1 MSSSP
6 LKKFSGAARPSL
18 RKRHSIQGSKKA
30 LYWMSLPALSL
41 YVFLFLIPVLNN
53 LRYALTKWDGIEEPE
68 FVGFRN
74 FTNLLTNDDL
84 FYKTLGNNLE
94 FTFLVVLFQ
103 TIFALLFAVYLVN
116 NSKTNIALRTLY
128 FFPTILSSVSVGM
141 IWLFLYDPNFG
152 ALNLFFNKVGL
163 NVFALNWLGDEKS
176 ALYAIA
182 FTQVWFH
189 TGQMMVVYIAGLQ
202 QIPKELYEAAEVD
215 GASRWKQFRNV
226 TWPMAMPTTLV
237 VMAYTTIQSFRAFDL
252 IMVMTNSTAG
262 PNNSTNIFSTL
273 IYLTLFNELRLGYA
287 AAQTIFMVIVMIL
300 ITWLQRQT
308 FGKRY
313 EK

>member
-1 MSSSP
+1 M
-6 LKKFSGAARPSL
+6 GA
-18 RKRHSIQGSKKA
+18 
-30 LYWMSLPALSL
+30 PAL
-41 YVFLFLIPVLNN
+41 FLFLAFYLYPALQN
-53 LRYALTKWDGIEEPE
+53 LQFATRRWDGISEPE
-68 FVGFRN
+68 AVGFRN

-103 TIFALLFAVYLVN
+103 TAFSLLFAIYLVN
-116 NSKTNIALRTLY
+116 NSKVNVFLRTLY

-152 ALNLFFNKVGL
+152 AINLFLNKVGL
-163 NVFALNWLGDEKS
+163 QSFALNWLGSES
-176 ALYAIA
+176 IALYAIA
-182 FTQVWFH
+182 FSQVWFH

-215 GASRWKQFRNV
+215 GASRWKQFTSV

-273 IYLTLFNELRLGYA
+273 VYFTLFNELRLGYA
-287 AAQTIFMVIVMIL
+287 AAQTIFMVITMLL
-300 ITWLQRQT
+300 ITWIQRRT
-308 FGKRY
+308 FGRRY

>member
-1 MSSSP
+1 M
-6 LKKFSGAARPSL
+6 GA
-18 RKRHSIQGSKKA
+18 
-30 LYWMSLPALSL
+30 PAL
-41 YVFLFLIPVLNN
+41 FLFLAFYLYPALQN
-53 LRYALTKWDGIEEPE
+53 LQFATRRWDGITEPE
-68 FVGFRN
+68 NVGFRN

-84 FYKTLGNNLE
+84 FYKTLGNNIE
-94 FTFLVVLFQ
+94 FTFLVVAFQ
-103 TIFALLFAVYLVN
+103 TSLALIFAVYLVKN
-116 NSKTNIALRTLY
+116 TKTNIALRTLY

-152 ALNLFFNKVGL
+152 AINLFFTKVGL
-163 NVFALNWLGDEKS
+163 PSFALNWLGSESS

-215 GASRWKQFRNV
+215 GASRWKQFTKI
-226 TWPMAMPTTLV
+226 TWPMALPTTLV

-273 IYLTLFNELRLGYA
+273 VYFTLFNELRLGYA
-287 AAQTIFMVIVMIL
+287 AAQTIFMVATMVL
-300 ITWLQRQT
+300 ITWLQRRA
-308 FGKRY
+308 FKGRY
-313 EK
+313 ER

>member
-1 MSSSP
+1 M
-6 LKKFSGAARPSL
+6 GA
-18 RKRHSIQGSKKA
+18 
-30 LYWMSLPALSL
+30 PAL
-41 YVFLFLIPVLNN
+41 FLFLAFYLYPALQN
-53 LRYALTKWDGIEEPE
+53 LQFATRRWDGISEPE
-68 FVGFRN
+68 AVGFRN

-103 TIFALLFAVYLVN
+103 TAFSLLFAIFLVN
-116 NSKTNIALRTLY
+116 NSKVNVFLRTLY
-128 FFPTILSSVSVGM
+128 FFPTILSSVSVGL

-152 ALNLFFNKVGL
+152 AINLFFNKVGL
-163 NVFALNWLGDEKS
+163 EGFALNWLGSES
-176 ALYAIA
+176 IALYAIA

-215 GASRWKQFRNV
+215 GASRWKQFTNV

-273 IYLTLFNELRLGYA
+273 VYFTLFNELRLGYA
-287 AAQTIFMVIVMIL
+287 AAQTIFMVVTMLL
-300 ITWLQRQT
+300 ITWIQRRT
-308 FGKRY
+308 FGRRY

>member
-1 MSSSP
+1 M
-6 LKKFSGAARPSL
+6 
-18 RKRHSIQGSKKA
+18 GS
-30 LYWMSLPALSL
+30 PAL
-41 YVFLFLIPVLNN
+41 VLFLAFYLYPALQN
-53 LRYALTKWDGIEEPE
+53 LQFATRRWDGISEPE
-68 FVGFRN
+68 NVGFRN

-84 FYKTLGNNLE
+84 FYKTLGNNIE
-94 FTFLVVLFQ
+94 FTFIVVVFQ
-103 TIFALLFAVYLVN
+103 TALALLFAVYLVKN
-116 NSKTNIALRTLY
+116 TKTTIALRTLY

-152 ALNLFFNKVGL
+152 ALNLFFKSIGL
-163 NVFALNWLGDEKS
+163 QSFALNWLGSESS

-215 GASRWKQFRNV
+215 GASRWQQFTKI

-262 PNNSTNIFSTL
+262 PNNATSIFSTL
-273 IYLTLFNELRLGYA
+273 VFFTLFNELRLGYA
-287 AAQTIFMVIVMIL
+287 AAQTIFMVLTLIL
-300 ITWLQRQT
+300 ITWLQRSA

>member
-1 MSSSP
+1 M
-6 LKKFSGAARPSL
+6 GA
-18 RKRHSIQGSKKA
+18 
-30 LYWMSLPALSL
+30 PAL
-41 YVFLFLIPVLNN
+41 FLFLAFYLYPALQN
-53 LRYALTKWDGIEEPE
+53 LQFATRRWDGITEPE
-68 FVGFRN
+68 NVGFRN

-84 FYKTLGNNLE
+84 FYKTLGNNIE
-94 FTFLVVLFQ
+94 FTFLVVAFQ
-103 TIFALLFAVYLVN
+103 TSLALIFAVYLVKN
-116 NSKTNIALRTLY
+116 TKTNIALRTLY

-152 ALNLFFNKVGL
+152 AINLFFTKVGL
-163 NVFALNWLGDEKS
+163 PSFALNWLGSESS

-215 GASRWKQFRNV
+215 GASRWKQFTKI
-226 TWPMAMPTTLV
+226 TWPMALPTTLV

-262 PNNSTNIFSTL
+262 PNNATSIFSTL
-273 IYLTLFNELRLGYA
+273 VYFTLFNELRLGYA
-287 AAQTIFMVIVMIL
+287 AAQTIFMVATMLL
-300 ITWLQRQT
+300 ITWLQRRA
-308 FGKRY
+308 FKGRY
-313 EK
+313 ER

>member
-1 MSSSP
+1 M
-6 LKKFSGAARPSL
+6 GA
-18 RKRHSIQGSKKA
+18 
-30 LYWMSLPALSL
+30 PALT
-41 YVFLFLIPVLNN
+41 LFLAFYLYPALQN
-53 LRYALTKWDGIEEPE
+53 LQFATRRWDGITEPE
-68 FVGFRN
+68 NVGFRN

-84 FYKTLGNNLE
+84 FYKTLGNNIE

-103 TIFALLFAVYLVN
+103 TTLALLFAVFLVKN
-116 NSKTNIALRTLY
+116 TKTNIALRTLY

-152 ALNLFFNKVGL
+152 AINLFFTKVGL
-163 NVFALNWLGDEKS
+163 PSFALNWLGSESS

-215 GASRWKQFRNV
+215 GASRWKQFTKI

-262 PNNSTNIFSTL
+262 PNNSTSIFSTL
-273 IYLTLFNELRLGYA
+273 VYFTLFNELRLGYA
-287 AAQTIFMVIVMIL
+287 AAQTIFMVATML
-300 ITWLQRQT
+300 FITWLQRRA
-308 FGKRY
+308 FKGRY

>member
-1 MSSSP
+1 M
-6 LKKFSGAARPSL
+6 GA
-18 RKRHSIQGSKKA
+18 
-30 LYWMSLPALSL
+30 PALT
-41 YVFLFLIPVLNN
+41 LFLAFYLYPALQN
-53 LRYALTKWDGIEEPE
+53 LQFATRRWDGITEPE
-68 FVGFRN
+68 NVGFRN

-84 FYKTLGNNLE
+84 FYNTLGNNIE

-103 TIFALLFAVYLVN
+103 TTLALLFAVFLVKN
-116 NSKTNIALRTLY
+116 TKTNIALRTLY

-163 NVFALNWLGDEKS
+163 TSFALNWLGSESS

-215 GASRWKQFRNV
+215 GASRWKQFTKI

-262 PNNSTNIFSTL
+262 PNNSTSIFSTL
-273 IYLTLFNELRLGYA
+273 VYFTLFNELRLGYA
-287 AAQTIFMVIVMIL
+287 AAQTIFMVATMLL
-300 ITWLQRQT
+300 ITWLQRRA
-308 FGKRY
+308 FKGRY

>member
-1 MSSSP
+1 M
-6 LKKFSGAARPSL
+6 GA
-18 RKRHSIQGSKKA
+18 
-30 LYWMSLPALSL
+30 PALT
-41 YVFLFLIPVLNN
+41 LFLAFYLYPALQN
-53 LRYALTKWDGIEEPE
+53 LQFATRRWDGITEPE
-68 FVGFRN
+68 NVGFRN

-94 FTFLVVLFQ
+94 FTFLVVIFQ
-103 TIFALLFAVYLVN
+103 TALALIFAVFLVKN
-116 NSKTNIALRTLY
+116 TKTNIALRTLY

-152 ALNLFFNKVGL
+152 AINLFFNKVGL
-163 NVFALNWLGDEKS
+163 TSFALNWLGSESS

-215 GASRWKQFRNV
+215 GASRWKQFTKI

-262 PNNSTNIFSTL
+262 PNNSTSIFSTL
-273 IYLTLFNELRLGYA
+273 VYLTLFNELRLGYA
-287 AAQTIFMVIVMIL
+287 AAQTIFMVVTMLL
-300 ITWLQRQT
+300 ITWLQRRV
-308 FGKRY
+308 FKGRY
-313 EK
+313 ER

>member
-1 MSSSP
+1 M
-6 LKKFSGAARPSL
+6 GA
-18 RKRHSIQGSKKA
+18 
-30 LYWMSLPALSL
+30 PAL
-41 YVFLFLIPVLNN
+41 FLFLAFYLYPALQN
-53 LRYALTKWDGIEEPE
+53 LRYATRRWDGISDPE
-68 FVGFRN
+68 SVGIRN

-103 TIFALLFAVYLVN
+103 TAFSLLFAIYLVN
-116 NSKTNIALRTLY
+116 NSRVNIFLRTLF

-152 ALNLFFNKVGL
+152 AINLFFNSIGL
-163 NVFALNWLGDEKS
+163 NSFALNWLGSETS

-215 GASRWKQFRNV
+215 GASRWKQFTSV

-262 PNNSTNIFSTL
+262 PNNATNIFSTL
-273 IYLTLFNELRLGYA
+273 VYFTLFNELRLGYA
-287 AAQTIFMVIVMIL
+287 AAQTIFMVTTMLL
-300 ITWLQRQT
+300 ITWLQRRA
-308 FGKRY
+308 FGRRY

>member
-1 MSSSP
+1 M
-6 LKKFSGAARPSL
+6 GA
-18 RKRHSIQGSKKA
+18 
-30 LYWMSLPALSL
+30 PALT
-41 YVFLFLIPVLNN
+41 LFLAFYLYPALQN
-53 LRYALTKWDGIEEPE
+53 LQFATRRWDGITEPE
-68 FVGFRN
+68 NVGFRN

-84 FYKTLGNNLE
+84 FYKTLGNNIE

-103 TIFALLFAVYLVN
+103 TTLALLFAVFLVKN
-116 NSKTNIALRTLY
+116 TKTNIALRTLY

-152 ALNLFFNKVGL
+152 AINLFFNKVGL
-163 NVFALNWLGDEKS
+163 PSFALNWLGSESS

-215 GASRWKQFRNV
+215 GASRWKQFTKI
-226 TWPMAMPTTLV
+226 TWPMALPTTLV

-262 PNNSTNIFSTL
+262 PNNSTSIFSTL
-273 IYLTLFNELRLGYA
+273 VYFTLFNELRLGYA
-287 AAQTIFMVIVMIL
+287 AAQTIFMVATMLL
-300 ITWLQRQT
+300 ITWLQRRA
-308 FGKRY
+308 FKGRY
-313 EK
+313 ER

>member
-1 MSSSP
+1 M
-6 LKKFSGAARPSL
+6 GA
-18 RKRHSIQGSKKA
+18 
-30 LYWMSLPALSL
+30 PAL
-41 YVFLFLIPVLNN
+41 FLFLAFYLYPALQN
-53 LRYALTKWDGIEEPE
+53 LQFATRRWDGITEPE
-68 FVGFRN
+68 NVGFRN

-84 FYKTLGNNLE
+84 FYKTLGNNIE
-94 FTFLVVLFQ
+94 FTFLVVAFQ
-103 TIFALLFAVYLVN
+103 TSLALIFAVYLVKN
-116 NSKTNIALRTLY
+116 TKTNIALRTLY

-152 ALNLFFNKVGL
+152 AINLFFTKVGL
-163 NVFALNWLGDEKS
+163 PSFALNWLGSESS

-215 GASRWKQFRNV
+215 GASRWKQFTKI
-226 TWPMAMPTTLV
+226 TWPMALPTTLV

-262 PNNSTNIFSTL
+262 PNNSTSIFSTL
-273 IYLTLFNELRLGYA
+273 VYFTLFNELRLGYA
-287 AAQTIFMVIVMIL
+287 AAQTIFMVATMLL
-300 ITWLQRQT
+300 ITWLQRRA
-308 FGKRY
+308 FKGRY

>member
-1 MSSSP
+1 M
-6 LKKFSGAARPSL
+6 GA
-18 RKRHSIQGSKKA
+18 
-30 LYWMSLPALSL
+30 PALL
-41 YVFLFLIPVLNN
+41 LFLAFYLYPALQN
-53 LRYALTKWDGIEEPE
+53 LQFATRRWDGISEPE
-68 FVGFRN
+68 NVGFRN

-84 FYKTLGNNLE
+84 FYKTLGNNIE

-103 TIFALLFAVYLVN
+103 TALALLFAVYLVKN
-116 NSKTNIALRTLY
+116 TKTTIALRTLY

-152 ALNLFFNKVGL
+152 AINLFVKSIGL
-163 NVFALNWLGDEKS
+163 PSFALNWLGSETS

-215 GASRWKQFRNV
+215 GASRWKQFTKV
-226 TWPMAMPTTLV
+226 TWPMAMPTTVV

-262 PNNSTNIFSTL
+262 PNNSTSIFSTL
-273 IYLTLFNELRLGYA
+273 VYFTLFNELRLGYA
-287 AAQTIFMVIVMIL
+287 AAQTIFMVLTLIL
-300 ITWLQRQT
+300 ITWLQRT
-308 FGKRY
+308 AFGKRY

>member
-1 MSSSP
+1 M
-6 LKKFSGAARPSL
+6 GA
-18 RKRHSIQGSKKA
+18 
-30 LYWMSLPALSL
+30 PALL
-41 YVFLFLIPVLNN
+41 LFLSFYLYPALQN
-53 LRYALTKWDGIEEPE
+53 LQFATRRWDGISEPE
-68 FVGFRN
+68 NVGFRN

-84 FYKTLGNNLE
+84 FYKTLGNNIE
-94 FTFLVVLFQ
+94 FTFLVVVFQ
-103 TIFALLFAVYLVN
+103 TALALLFAVYLVKN
-116 NSKTNIALRTLY
+116 TKTTIALRTLY

-152 ALNLFFNKVGL
+152 ALNLFFNGIGL
-163 NVFALNWLGDEKS
+163 PSFALNWLGSESS

-215 GASRWKQFRNV
+215 GASRWKQFTKV

-252 IMVMTNSTAG
+252 IMVMTASTAG
-262 PNNSTNIFSTL
+262 PNNSTSIFSTL
-273 IYLTLFNELRLGYA
+273 VYFTLFNELRLGYA
-287 AAQTIFMVIVMIL
+287 AAQTIFMVLTLIL
-300 ITWLQRQT
+300 ITWLQRIA

>member
-1 MSSSP
+1 M
-6 LKKFSGAARPSL
+6 GA
-18 RKRHSIQGSKKA
+18 
-30 LYWMSLPALSL
+30 PALI
-41 YVFLFLIPVLNN
+41 LFLAFYLYPALQN
-53 LRYALTKWDGIEEPE
+53 LQFATRRWDGISEPE
-68 FVGFRN
+68 NVGIGNFV
-74 FTNLLTNDDL
+74 NLLTNDDL
-84 FYKTLGNNLE
+84 FYKTLGNNIE

-103 TIFALLFAVYLVN
+103 TGLALIFAVFLVK
-116 NSKTNIALRTLY
+116 NSKVNIALRTLY

-152 ALNLFFNKVGL
+152 AINLFFTKVGL
-163 NVFALNWLGDEKS
+163 PSFALNWLGSESS

-215 GASRWKQFRNV
+215 GASRWKQFTKI

-273 IYLTLFNELRLGYA
+273 VYFTLFNELRLGYA
-287 AAQTIFMVIVMIL
+287 AAQTIFMVATMLL
-300 ITWLQRQT
+300 ITWLQRRA
-308 FGKRY
+308 FKGRY
-313 EK
+313 ER

>member
-1 MSSSP
+1 M
-6 LKKFSGAARPSL
+6 GA
-18 RKRHSIQGSKKA
+18 
-30 LYWMSLPALSL
+30 PALL
-41 YVFLFLIPVLNN
+41 LFLAFYLYPALQN
-53 LRYALTKWDGIEEPE
+53 LQFATRRWDGISEPE
-68 FVGFRN
+68 NVGFRN

-84 FYKTLGNNLE
+84 FYKTLGNNIE

-103 TIFALLFAVYLVN
+103 TALALLFAVYLVKN
-116 NSKTNIALRTLY
+116 TKTTIALRTLY

-152 ALNLFFNKVGL
+152 AINLFVKSIGL
-163 NVFALNWLGDEKS
+163 PSFALNWLGSETS

-215 GASRWKQFRNV
+215 GASRWKQFTKV
-226 TWPMAMPTTLV
+226 TWPMAMPTTVV

-262 PNNSTNIFSTL
+262 PNNSTSIFSTL
-273 IYLTLFNELRLGYA
+273 VYFTLFNELRLGYA
-287 AAQTIFMVIVMIL
+287 AAQTIFMVLTVIL
-300 ITWLQRQT
+300 ITWLQRSA

>member
-1 MSSSP
+1 M
-6 LKKFSGAARPSL
+6 GA
-18 RKRHSIQGSKKA
+18 
-30 LYWMSLPALSL
+30 PALL
-41 YVFLFLIPVLNN
+41 LFLAFYLYPALQN
-53 LRYALTKWDGIEEPE
+53 LQFATRRWDGISEPE
-68 FVGFRN
+68 NVGFRN

-84 FYKTLGNNLE
+84 FYKTLGNNIE
-94 FTFLVVLFQ
+94 FTFLVVVFQ
-103 TIFALLFAVYLVN
+103 TALALLFAVYLVKN
-116 NSKTNIALRTLY
+116 TKTTIALRTLY

-152 ALNLFFNKVGL
+152 AINLFVKSIGL
-163 NVFALNWLGDEKS
+163 PSFALNWLGSESS

-215 GASRWKQFRNV
+215 GASRWKQFTKV

-252 IMVMTNSTAG
+252 IMVMTASTAG

-273 IYLTLFNELRLGYA
+273 VYFTLFNELRLGYA
-287 AAQTIFMVIVMIL
+287 AAQTIFMVLTLIL
-300 ITWLQRQT
+300 ITWLQRSI

>member
-1 MSSSP
+1 M
-6 LKKFSGAARPSL
+6 GA
-18 RKRHSIQGSKKA
+18 
-30 LYWMSLPALSL
+30 PALL
-41 YVFLFLIPVLNN
+41 LFLAFYLYPALQN
-53 LRYALTKWDGIEEPE
+53 LQFATRRWDGISEPE
-68 FVGFRN
+68 NVGFRN

-84 FYKTLGNNLE
+84 FYKTLGNNIE
-94 FTFLVVLFQ
+94 FTFLVVVFQ
-103 TIFALLFAVYLVN
+103 TALALLFAVYLVKN
-116 NSKTNIALRTLY
+116 TKTTIALRTLY

-152 ALNLFFNKVGL
+152 AINLFAKSIGL
-163 NVFALNWLGDEKS
+163 PSFALNWLGSETS

-215 GASRWKQFRNV
+215 GASRWKQFTKV

-262 PNNSTNIFSTL
+262 PNNSTSIFSTL
-273 IYLTLFNELRLGYA
+273 VYFTLFNELRLGYA
-287 AAQTIFMVIVMIL
+287 AAQTIFMVLTLIL
-300 ITWLQRQT
+300 ITWLQRSA